1 MKRLLTSIKQ
11 GVKLSFLRFLSLGK
25 QGEGGKMEGNVLKIL
40 NCADLL
46 SRLLL
51 AITVTKTGAMLI
63 SNQSILKTI
72 PGCLLE
78 GLMLKLKLQ

>member
-11 GVKLSFLRFLSLGK
+11 GVKLSFLRFLSLGEL
-25 QGEGGKMEGNVLKIL
+25 GEEGNVSKIL

-46 SRLLL
+46 SRLLP

-63 SNQSILKTI
+63 DYTWILPHKWLST
-72 PGCLLE
+72 PEPTAHLHY
-78 GLMLKLKLQ
+78 

>member
-51 AITVTKTGAMLI
+51 TITSVTRHLWTVSMRIIFL
-63 SNQSILKTI
+63 
-72 PGCLLE
+72 
-78 GLMLKLKLQ
+78 